1 MIKRIFIKVAG
12 IVQGV
17 GFRPFVY
24 NKAMEYSIKGWVNNN
39 SQGVFIDAEGEEDNL
54 NSLLNSIE
62 KNPPPLSKVDSVS
75 YEELDVSGF
84 SSFTIKESERE
95 IGRITLISPDVSTC
109 RDCFNDIND
118 KNNRRY
124 GYPFTNCT
132 NCGPRFTII
141 KSIPYDRDKTT
152 MSKFKMCPECSGEY
166 KNPSNRRFHAQPNA
180 CEICGPHLFI
190 GDSNGNSI
198 VSGDT
203 ESLDFTRN
211 MLKQGKI
218 FAVKGLGGFHL
229 CCDAKN
235 ADSIMELRKR
245 KKREDKPFAVMAKD
259 ISVLSEYCVINDEEK
274 ETLEGIRKPI
284 LILKRKKEYSLPEDL
299 APGQTTLGAMLPYTP
314 LHFLLFKEG
323 IDVLVMTSA
332 NISSLP
338 LEYDNDKAFENLNG
352 IVDFFLFHDRDI
364 HISIDDSVARYI
376 HGKIRLIRRARG
388 YVPDPYNFEIKEPIL
403 AMGPNMKNTFALN
416 KEGYIFLSQFNGD
429 LENIETVNHYKR
441 NIKHMSSIFSFTPKY
456 IAVDYHPNY
465 ESTKYGEDLSTSPVR
480 IYHHHAHIVS
490 CMVEN
495 NLDENVIGIS
505 FDGTG
510 YGTDGKIWGS
520 EFLISGRKSFQRSA
534 HLEYVP
540 LQGGDKS
547 VIEPYRMA
555 ISYIMNSYPYDE
567 AFKIV
572 SKLYGEKG
580 LTILNIIKNKINC
593 IDSCSIGRL
602 FDAVSSL
609 IGIKDII
616 NYEGQAAIE
625 LEAKIKPGNYQLYPY
640 EIDDSIIKT
649 DQIIRG
655 ILEDRVSK
663 IDIGIISAKFHNT
676 IIDIILK
683 VCCSLR
689 EKHGIN
695 KVALSGGVF
704 QNAYLLSNS
713 IDKLEEAG
721 FEVFTQSLFPSNDG
735 GIALGQIV
743 AASLMIENK
752 CI

>member
-1 MIKRIFIKVAG
+1 MIKRIFIKVEG

-24 NKAMEYSIKGWVNNN
+24 NKAIEYKIMGWVNNN
-39 SQGVFIDAEGEEDNL
+39 SQGVFIDAEGEEDSL
-54 NSLLNSIE
+54 NSFLNSIE
-62 KNPPPLSKVDSVS
+62 KCPPSLSKVDLVS
-75 YEELDVSGF
+75 YKYLDTLGF
-84 SSFTIKESERE
+84 LDFKIKESEIE

-109 RDCFNDIND
+109 KDCLNDIND
-118 KNNRRY
+118 KDNRRY

-152 MSKFKMCPECSGEY
+152 MSKFNMCPECEDEY
-166 KNPSNRRFHAQPNA
+166 KDPADRRFHAQPNA
-180 CEICGPHLFI
+180 CRACGPHLFVV
-190 GDSNGNSI
+190 DKNGNI
-198 VSGDT
+198 MANGDK
-203 ESLDFTRN
+203 ESLDFTRK
-211 MLKQGKI
+211 MIKKGKI

-235 ADSIMELRKR
+235 SDAIKELRQR

-259 ISVLSEYCVINDEEK
+259 VNVLSKYCLINQVEK

-284 LILKRKKEYSLPEDL
+284 LILNRKMEYSLPEDL

-314 LHFLLFKEG
+314 LHYLLFKDG
-323 IDVLVMTSA
+323 IDILVMTSA

-338 LEYDNDKAFENLNG
+338 LEYDNDQAFENLNG
-352 IVDFFLFHDRDI
+352 IIDFFLFHDRDI
-364 HISIDDSVARYI
+364 HIPIDDSVAKVI
-376 HGKIRLIRRARG
+376 HGKVRLIRRARG
-388 YVPDPYNFEIKEPIL
+388 YVPDPFNFQIKNSIL
-403 AMGPNMKNTFALN
+403 AMGPNMKNTFAIN

-429 LENIETVNHYKR
+429 LENLETVNHYKR
-441 NIKHMSSIFSFTPKY
+441 NIKHLSSIFSFTPEY
-456 IAVDYHPNY
+456 IAVDFHPNY
-465 ESTKYGEDLSTSPVR
+465 ESTKYGEEISKSPIR

-495 NLDENVIGIS
+495 NIDEQVIGIS

-520 EFLISGRKSFQRSA
+520 EFLICDRKSFIRAA

-555 ISYIMNSYPYDE
+555 ISYILNSFNDE
-567 AFKIV
+567 EAYNIV
-572 SKLYGEKG
+572 LNLYGDSG
-580 LTILNIIKNKINC
+580 LTILNIIKSRINC
-593 IDSCSIGRL
+593 WDNCSIGRL

-609 IGIKDII
+609 IGIRDIV

-625 LEAKIKPGNYQLYPY
+625 LEAKIKPDVVEHYLYKI
-640 EIDDSIIKT
+640 EDDIIKT
-649 DQIIRG
+649 ADIIRG
-655 ILEDRVSK
+655 ILKDRENGF
-663 IDIGIISAKFHNT
+663 DIGLISAKFHNT
-676 IIDIILK
+676 IIDIVLK
-683 VCCSLR
+683 VSCKLR
-689 EKHGIN
+689 EKYGIN

-704 QNAYLLSNS
+704 QNGYLLSNS

-721 FEVFTQSLFPSNDG
+721 FEVLTQSLFPSNDG

-743 AASLMIENK
+743 TASLLINK
-752 CI
+752 